1 MKSAKKYLSI
11 LTAIVLLSGILPVDV
26 SMAAKKVALSDKKLT
41 VTVGKTKTLKLKNN
55 KKSVKWTVIS
65 GKKYVQ
71 LKNKKKTSVKIVAK
85 KKGTAKVQAKVGKKK
100 YVCKVTVKK
109 SQKSTTST
117 NNSSSSGTTTTT
129 TTTVPTTKPTTQ
141 ESAGEQLK
149 SKLNI
154 DIKLLQSGNVLFT
167 VTNKSDKFIKDVS
180 YNLGFYNENGTY
192 IDDFSIHV
200 KYLRANGGQSYDVWS
215 QKNLPENCDLSKT
228 KVKEIIVDYDAA
240 CIDRTT
246 YVTSSL
252 QKINDNKAIQF
263 TLKNSSSQKV
273 YYTFVML
280 YFDANDKLIDAND
293 GSTCF
298 NPFELDPYGTD
309 GDSVYVA
316 RNVYSQEFMQWS
328 EACFY
333 FSASSKF

>member
-1 MKSAKKYLSI
+1 MRKIVKKIAVIMIFALIGSI
-11 LTAIVLLSGILPVDV
+11 LPTNI
-26 SMAAKKVALSDKKLT
+26 SMAANKVKLSAKNLT
-41 VTVGKTKTLKLKNN
+41 IIAGKTKTLKLKNN

-65 GKKYVQ
+65 GKKNVT
-71 LKNKKKTSVKIVAK
+71 LKSKKKTSVKIVAK

-109 SQKSTTST
+109 SQKST
-117 NNSSSSGTTTTT
+117 NSSSSGTT

-141 ESAGEQLK
+141 EASGEQLK

-167 VTNKSDKFIKDVS
+167 VTNKSNKFIKDVS

-192 IDDFSIHV
+192 VDDFSIHV

-252 QKINDNKAIQF
+252 QKINDNKEMKF

-333 FSASSKF
+333 YSASSKF

>member
-1 MKSAKKYLSI
+1 MRKIVKKIAVIMIFALIGSI
-11 LTAIVLLSGILPVDV
+11 LPANI
-26 SMAAKKVALSDKKLT
+26 SMAANKVKLSAKNLT
-41 VTVGKTKTLKLKNN
+41 ITAGKTKTLKLKNN
-55 KKSVKWTVIS
+55 RKSVKWTVIS

-109 SQKSTTST
+109 SQKST
-117 NNSSSSGTTTTT
+117 NSSSSGTT

-141 ESAGEQLK
+141 EALGEQLK

-167 VTNKSDKFIKDVS
+167 VTNKSNKFIKDVS

-192 IDDFSIHV
+192 VDDFSIHV

-252 QKINDNKAIQF
+252 QKINDNKEMKF

-298 NPFELDPYGTD
+298 NPFELDSYGTD

-333 FSASSKF
+333 YSASSKF